1 MSALLTY
8 AHDKNKNLVYIEDA
22 GYGCKCE
29 CFCPHCEAPLV
40 AKNGGSIREHHFAHS
55 HDHECEGAYET
66 MLHLLAKEIIS
77 ECGVI
82 MLPDCEDDKFP
93 SGLVKLHDVVIERW
107 DEENGFRPDLEGIMP
122 NGERLLVEV
131 LVSHKVDKKKHDTI
145 IKKGFK
151 CIEIDLNWQDG
162 TRESLKE
169 FLTGTS
175 NFRKWIEPYEEHET
189 GDGFS
194 FHYWR
199 NPLHEK
205 AIEYLKKLFDEDDL
219 TICPSTQNYKLKE
232 YGYDICETHANYRG
246 YKSDLL
252 LFRSKS
258 DDEHKGHI
266 SISIRGRRRSK
277 GQKIPP
283 KLRILD
289 IIIREQRDLDKL
301 VNGNHVRTCFI
312 GDWQGELNDDGFSEF
327 THSKL
332 YL

>member
-22 GYGCKCE
+22 GYGSNCE
-29 CFCPHCEAPLV
+29 CFCPHCGAPLD
-40 AKNGGSIREHHFAHS
+40 AKNGGSIREHHYAHS
-55 HDHECEGAYET
+55 HGHECEGAYET

-82 MLPDCEDDKFP
+82 MLPESNSSSYP
-93 SGLVKLHDVVIERW
+93 RGLVKLHDVETEKL

-122 NGERLLVEV
+122 NGERLLIEF

-145 IKKGFK
+145 IEKGIK

-162 TRESLKE
+162 TKESLKE
-169 FLTGTS
+169 FLVGTS
-175 NFRKWIEPYEEHET
+175 QFRKWIEPYEERKP
-189 GDGFS
+189 GDGMS
-194 FHYWR
+194 YYYQR

-205 AIEYLKKLFDEDDL
+205 AIEYLKSLFDESDL
-219 TICPSTQNYKLKE
+219 IICPSFTDYELKK
-232 YGYDICETHANYRG
+232 YGYDICETHANFRG

-258 DDEHKGHI
+258 DNKGYI
-266 SISIRGRRRSK
+266 SINIRGRRRNE

-283 KLRILD
+283 KLRMID
-289 IIIREQRDLDKL
+289 IIIKEQRDLDALK
-301 VNGNHVRTCFI
+301 NGNYVNTCYL
-312 GDWQGELNDDGFSEF
+312 GDWQEKHSPVNENDFYY
-327 THSKL
+327 L
-332 YL
+332 YPY